1 MACRS
6 GLGGRL
12 RRFLSKFRHD
22 GNEGRR
28 RPMRVHHQTVQRCVE
43 RTLACGP
50 MVALDDRPRPGKEPT
65 ITAAAKA
72 WVVKRSLIARQVFAL
87 SRSAAG
93 GVGCSTETGSDA
105 GKVSLRASS
114 SAFSWCMRSRLSRAL
129 SSR

>member
-72 WVVKRSLIARQVFAL
+72 WAVKRSLIARQVFAL

-93 GVGCSTETGSDA
+93 GVSCSTETGSDA
-105 GKVSLRASS
+105 GKIS
-114 SAFSWCMRSRLSRAL
+114 
-129 SSR
+129 